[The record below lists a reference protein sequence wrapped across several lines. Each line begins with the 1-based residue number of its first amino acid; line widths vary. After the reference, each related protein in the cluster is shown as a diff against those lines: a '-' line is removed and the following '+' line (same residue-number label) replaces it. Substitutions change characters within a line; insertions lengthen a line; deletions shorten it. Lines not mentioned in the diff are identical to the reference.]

1 VNRRLAGESMS
12 PSVSTVQAGEA
23 RTIEIYRH
31 RVGAVLVGL
40 LVFALASAAPNVQL
54 GKSSN
59 VGDTPLYQ
67 RYGENVRDGR
77 IPYADFYMEYPPAAL
92 PVFVAPTVDGPD
104 SYVRNSKVLQLL
116 LAAICL
122 VLIVLATATVARRPR
137 DLYVTALLFAVTP
150 ILLGR
155 ITFARFDFWPAVLAL
170 AAVLLA
176 VRGRERLASATLAV
190 ATAAKVYPLVLLPIF
205 LLRAARSG
213 GRRAVVES
221 FGVFTLVLAAILVPL
236 ALVGAGG
243 LWFSLT
249 SQLRRPLQIESLGGS
264 LALTLGELGL
274 YEPRVILS
282 YSSHNLAGPGAAMLA
297 FVISVV
303 GLVALCLIW
312 LWFSR
317 SPRDAASLLTAAA
330 AAVAAFVVSGRV
342 LSPQYFIWL
351 IPLVP
356 LARGRRGLSAALL
369 LLFACALTQIWA
381 QGRYGDLV
389 RLEPVSW
396 AVLARNVTLVL
407 VAVLLILALAGFARR
422 GRT

>member
-1 VNRRLAGESMS
+1 M
-12 PSVSTVQAGEA
+12 
-23 RTIEIYRH
+23 
-31 RVGAVLVGL
+31 
-40 LVFALASAAPNVQL
+40 
-54 GKSSN
+54 
-59 VGDTPLYQ
+59 GDTPLYQ
-67 RYGENVRDGR
+67 RYGENVRDGL
-77 IPYADFYMEYPPAAL
+77 IPYADFYLEYPPAAV
-92 PVFVAPTVDGPD
+92 PVFTAPTVGAAA
-104 SYVRNSKVLQLL
+104 SYTRNSKILQLL
-116 LAAICL
+116 LGAMCL

-137 DLYVTALLFAVTP
+137 DLYVAGLLFAVTP

-176 VRGRERLASATLAV
+176 VRGRDRLGSATLAV
-190 ATAAKVYPLVLLPIF
+190 ATAAKVYPIVLLPIF
-205 LLRAARSG
+205 VLRAARSG
-213 GRRAVVES
+213 GRRAALES
-221 FGVFTLVLAAILVPL
+221 SAVFTLVLAAILVPL

-264 LALTLGELGL
+264 LMLTLGELGL

-282 YSSHNLAGPGAAMLA
+282 YSSHNLAGPGPAVLA

-312 LWFSR
+312 VWFSR

-330 AAVAAFVVSGRV
+330 AAVAVFVASGRV
-342 LSPQYFIWL
+342 LSPQYLIWL
-351 IPLVP
+351 VPLVP

-369 LLFACALTQIWA
+369 LLLACAFTQIWA

-389 RLEPVSW
+389 RLEPISW

-407 VAVLLILALAGFARR
+407 VAALLILALAGFARR

>member
-1 VNRRLAGESMS
+1 
-12 PSVSTVQAGEA
+12 
-23 RTIEIYRH
+23 
-31 RVGAVLVGL
+31 VLVGL
-40 LVFALASAAPNVQL
+40 LAFALASAAPNVQL
-54 GKSSN
+54 GESSN

-67 RYGENVRDGR
+67 RYGENVRDGL

-92 PVFVAPTVDGPD
+92 PVFAAPTVGVPD
-104 SYVRNSKVLQLL
+104 SYTRNSKLLQMLL
-116 LAAICL
+116 GGVCL
-122 VLIVLATATVARRPR
+122 VLMVLAAAAVARRPR
-137 DLYVTALLFAVTP
+137 DLYVAALLFALTP

-176 VRGRERLASATLAV
+176 VRGRERLGSATLAL
-190 ATAAKVYPLVLLPIF
+190 ATAAKVYPVVLLPIF

-213 GRRAVVES
+213 GRRAALES
-221 FGVFTLVLAAILVPL
+221 LGVFTLVLAAILVPL
-236 ALVGAGG
+236 AAVGAGG

-264 LALTLGELGL
+264 VALAFGELHL

-282 YSSHNLAGPGAAMLA
+282 YSSHNLAGQGAAMLA

-303 GLVALCLIW
+303 GFAALCLIW
-312 LWFSR
+312 VLFGR
-317 SPRDAASLLTAAA
+317 SPRDDGSLLTAAA
-330 AAVAAFVVSGRV
+330 AAVAAFVISGRV
-342 LSPQYFIWL
+342 LSPQYLIWL
-351 IPLVP
+351 VPLVP

-369 LLFACALTQIWA
+369 LLLACALTQIWA